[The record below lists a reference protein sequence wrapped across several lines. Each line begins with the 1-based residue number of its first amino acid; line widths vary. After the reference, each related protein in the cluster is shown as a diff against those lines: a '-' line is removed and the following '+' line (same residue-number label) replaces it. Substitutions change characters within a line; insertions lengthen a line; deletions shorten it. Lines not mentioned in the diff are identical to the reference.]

1 MPENWGWAGK
11 YHFEIKDCFMTLP
24 NTADI
29 VIIGGGVM
37 GASTLYHLAARG
49 QKNVIL
55 LEKDEFFGQGATGR
69 CAGGVRY
76 QFSTEINVRLSLES
90 LPMLERFKEEIG
102 QEIDYRQCGYLIVC
116 TDEEDAVT
124 FKRNVE
130 MQNSLGVG
138 TQWLEGEEVRARI
151 PLFRFEDAIGATFNQ
166 KDGLV
171 DPNSVVSGYISA
183 AARLGGKSFNNVE
196 VTGIKV
202 DAGHVNGVE
211 TDKGY
216 IPTPLVVNAAGPWAG
231 LVGEMAG
238 VEIPITSLRRQMFT
252 TTPLPGIP
260 NDLPF
265 VIDFAQSL
273 YFHREGDGLLIGMS
287 NPAEKHGFDQNVDEE
302 FELANLDAA
311 IARLPLVE
319 KAGMI
324 SHWAGL
330 YEVTP
335 DAHPFFGKTPVEGF
349 LVVGG
354 FSGHGFMHGPV
365 SGKLMSELILD
376 GEFKTLDI
384 SMLDLARFKE
394 DRLIQE
400 YNVV

>member
-1 MPENWGWAGK
+1 
-11 YHFEIKDCFMTLP
+11 MTLP
-24 NTADI
+24 TTADI

-37 GASTLYHLAARG
+37 GASTLYHLAMRG

-55 LEKDEFFGQGATGR
+55 LEKEEFFGQGATGR

-90 LPMLERFKEEIG
+90 LPMLERFKEVIG

-116 TDEEDAVT
+116 TDEADAAT

-130 MQNSLGVG
+130 MQNDLGVG
-138 TQWLEGEEVRARI
+138 TEWLDGDEVRRRL
-151 PLFRFEDAIGATFNQ
+151 PLFHFEDALGATFNQ

-171 DPNSVVSGYISA
+171 DPNSVVAGYISA
-183 AARLGGKSFNNVE
+183 AAKLGGKSFNNVE

-202 DAGHVNGVE
+202 EAGRVVGVE
-211 TDKGY
+211 TSKGF
-216 IPTPLVVNAAGPWAG
+216 IATLMVVNAAGPWAG

-238 VEIPITSLRRQMFT
+238 VKIPITALRRQSFT
-252 TTPLPGIP
+252 TTPLPEIP
-260 NDLPF
+260 LDLPF

-273 YFHREGDGLLIGMS
+273 YFHREGDGLLMGMS
-287 NPAEKHGFDQNVDEE
+287 NKNEKHGFAQNVDEE
-302 FELANLDAA
+302 FELVNLEAC

-319 KAGMI
+319 KASMV

-335 DAHPFFGKTPVEGF
+335 DAHPFYGKTPVEGF

-354 FSGHGFMHGPV
+354 FSGHGFMHGPI
-365 SGKLMSELILD
+365 SGKLMTEFILD
-376 GEFKTLDI
+376 GEFKTLDV
-384 SMLDLARFKE
+384 SMLDLARFE
-394 DRLIQE
+394 EGRLIKE